1 MLRAVPK
8 NWFSWKFEIF
18 DGEVC
23 VANLDL
29 ADGTPGLFFIS
40 AIQGRTFE
48 IFLEEHKEHESWI
61 DGAID
66 LFLDYDDYPILLRE
80 DGRTI
85 ASATKTNSFK
95 ETFDVVFDQTGYIL
109 QRNMRGYRKFEL
121 ADGSQVVGS
130 IHPVRW
136 HWIGRKAIVELPE
149 YFPLE
154 VQVFI
159 TGLVLYQWKKEN
171 DNKHSGQSE

>member
-29 ADGTPGLFFIS
+29 AWFREEVEF

-48 IFLEEHKEHESWI
+48 ISREGVMSSVF
-61 DGAID
+61 
-66 LFLDYDDYPILLRE
+66 LLRE

-85 ASATKTNSFK
+85 ASATKPSAFRRSF
-95 ETFDVVFDQTGYIL
+95 EVVFDQTGYKL
-109 QRNMRGYRKFEL
+109 EAVAPFVRRFEL
-121 ADGSQVVGS
+121 RKDFRVVGS
-130 IHPVRW
+130 IHPV
-136 HWIGRKAIVELPE
+136 HCIGRKAIVELPE
-149 YFPLE
+149 YLPLE

-159 TGLVLYQWKKEN
+159 TGLVFSQWKKQTHN
-171 DNKHSGQSE
+171 RSTV

>member
-18 DGEVC
+18 DGEVK

-29 ADGTPGLFFIS
+29 AWFREEVEF

-48 IFLEEHKEHESWI
+48 IGREGVMSSVF
-61 DGAID
+61 
-66 LFLDYDDYPILLRE
+66 LLRE

-85 ASATKTNSFK
+85 ASATKPSAFRRS
-95 ETFDVVFDQTGYIL
+95 FDVVFDQTGYKL
-109 QRNMRGYRKFEL
+109 EAVGPFVRRFEL
-121 ADGSQVVGS
+121 RKDFREVGS
-130 IHPVRW
+130 IHPV
-136 HWIGRKAIVELPE
+136 HLFSRKAIVELPE
-149 YFPLE
+149 YLPLE

-159 TGLVLYQWKKEN
+159 AWLVIMLWKRGSSRRRSLHGN
-171 DNKHSGQSE
+171 

>member
-29 ADGTPGLFFIS
+29 SEYVPGGRAFFSVS

-48 IFLEEHKEHESWI
+48 IFLEEYKEHESWI
-61 DGAID
+61 DGVKD

-85 ASATKTNSFK
+85 ASATKPCSFM

-109 QRNMRGYRKFEL
+109 QRRRGHRKF
-121 ADGSQVVGS
+121 
-130 IHPVRW
+130 
-136 HWIGRKAIVELPE
+136 
-149 YFPLE
+149 
-154 VQVFI
+154 
-159 TGLVLYQWKKEN
+159 
-171 DNKHSGQSE
+171 

>member
-29 ADGTPGLFFIS
+29 AWFREEVEF

-48 IFLEEHKEHESWI
+48 IGREGVMSSVF
-61 DGAID
+61 
-66 LFLDYDDYPILLRE
+66 LLRE

-130 IHPVRW
+130 IHPV
-136 HWIGRKAIVELPE
+136 HCIGRKAIVELPE
-149 YFPLE
+149 YLPLE

-159 TGLVLYQWKKEN
+159 AWLVIMLWKRGSSRSRSLHGN
-171 DNKHSGQSE
+171 

>member
-29 ADGTPGLFFIS
+29 AWFREEVEF

-48 IFLEEHKEHESWI
+48 IGREGVMSSVF
-61 DGAID
+61 
-66 LFLDYDDYPILLRE
+66 LLRE

-85 ASATKTNSFK
+85 ASATKPSAFRRSF
-95 ETFDVVFDQTGYIL
+95 EVVFDQTGYKL
-109 QRNMRGYRKFEL
+109 EAVAPFVRRFEL
-121 ADGSQVVGS
+121 RKDFRVVGS
-130 IHPVRW
+130 IHPV
-136 HWIGRKAIVELPE
+136 HCIGRKAIVELPE
-149 YFPLE
+149 YLPLE
-154 VQVFI
+154 VQLFI
-159 TGLVLYQWKKEN
+159 AWLVIMLWKRAPSRIVAGRSLHGN
-171 DNKHSGQSE
+171 

>member
-1 MLRAVPK
+1 MQRAVPT

-29 ADGTPGLFFIS
+29 AWFREEVEF

-48 IFLEEHKEHESWI
+48 IGREGVMSSVF
-61 DGAID
+61 
-66 LFLDYDDYPILLRE
+66 LLRE

-85 ASATKTNSFK
+85 ASATKPSAFRRS
-95 ETFDVVFDQTGYIL
+95 FDVVFDQTDYKL
-109 QRNMRGYRKFEL
+109 EAVAPFVRRFEL
-121 ADGSQVVGS
+121 RKDFRVVGS
-130 IHPVRW
+130 IHPV

-149 YFPLE
+149 YLPLE

-159 TGLVLYQWKKEN
+159 TGLVFSQWKKQN
-171 DNKHSGQSE
+171 DNSESGGLPG

>member
-18 DGEVC
+18 DGKVC

-29 ADGTPGLFFIS
+29 AWFREKGEL

-48 IFLEEHKEHESWI
+48 IGREGIMSGVF
-61 DGAID
+61 
-66 LFLDYDDYPILLRE
+66 LLRG

-85 ASATKTNSFK
+85 ASATKPSAFRRS
-95 ETFDVVFDQTGYIL
+95 FDVVFDQTGYKL
-109 QRNMRGYRKFEL
+109 ETVSPFVRRFVLWKDRR
-121 ADGSQVVGS
+121 VVGS
-130 IHPVRW
+130 IHPV
-136 HWIGRKAIVELPE
+136 HLFSRKAIMELPE
-149 YFPLE
+149 YLPLE

-159 TGLVLYQWKKEN
+159 AWLVIMLWKRGATGWRSQH
-171 DNKHSGQSE
+171 DD

>member
-29 ADGTPGLFFIS
+29 PDGTPGFFFIS

-48 IFLEEHKEHESWI
+48 IFLEEKI
-61 DGAID
+61 TFKD
-66 LFLDYDDYPILLRE
+66 LLLWKLDYDDFPILLRE

-85 ASATKTNSFK
+85 ASATKPSSFM
-95 ETFDVVFDQTGYIL
+95 ETFET
-109 QRNMRGYRKFEL
+109 L
-121 ADGSQVVGS
+121 ATLKIWENS
-130 IHPVRW
+130 IFYS
-136 HWIGRKAIVELPE
+136 IV
-149 YFPLE
+149 PLKRPYMPDFNHHQHMLFKLISLE
-154 VQVFI
+154 QQIF
-159 TGLVLYQWKKEN
+159 
-171 DNKHSGQSE
+171 